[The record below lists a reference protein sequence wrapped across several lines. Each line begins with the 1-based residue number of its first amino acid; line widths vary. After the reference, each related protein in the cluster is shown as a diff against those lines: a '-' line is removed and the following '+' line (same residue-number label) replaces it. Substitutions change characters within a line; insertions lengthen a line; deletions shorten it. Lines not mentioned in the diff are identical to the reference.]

1 MSAWQPIN
9 TAPKN
14 ATWVRVKMRDGRVL
28 KAHWAS
34 DLSGEEQPPFEGWF
48 IDKGTY
54 MAGIETPEYW
64 KPL

>member
-1 MSAWQPIN
+1 MTDWQPIS

-14 ATWVRVKMRDGRVL
+14 ASWVQVKMADGRVL

-34 DLSGEEQPPFEGWF
+34 NLSGEEQPPFEGWF
-48 IDKGTY
+48 IDKKTY
-54 MAGIETPEYW
+54 FLGIQTPEQW